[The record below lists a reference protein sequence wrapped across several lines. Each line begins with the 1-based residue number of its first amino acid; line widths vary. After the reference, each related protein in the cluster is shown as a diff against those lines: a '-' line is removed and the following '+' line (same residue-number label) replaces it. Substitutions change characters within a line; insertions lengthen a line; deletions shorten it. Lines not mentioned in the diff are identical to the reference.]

1 MALSLGSIAS
11 SALSGVSVQSTL
23 SGLGGLGSTINNLI
37 SGDVYTNVPTKDLTL
52 TQATKVN
59 IFKKDNTISG
69 FNGYIGLK
77 RYNHSNSVIFEDPS
91 KFGLS
96 FLREMNTY
104 QFTYQKGIKAFYNSS
119 LEGKKV
125 QVAYLSTNSSM
136 ALFNP
141 YYGVAAAGIAPNVP
155 LINGL
160 YTTENNFT
168 YIKDCTIQ
176 NLIKDSLTMNS
187 PLGQARYRLID
198 FMYCKDLGKVP
209 NNHLITLRRFPFA
222 IGDHIGRLTNP
233 NMSDPSA
240 QDANFSTPGDI
251 GRLVTWF
258 GTEDNKLEDICKY
271 EMKMSWKEYNSEIQ
285 EVDNG
290 NQDQDKAERGLFGTL
305 ANTMNPAYNSF
316 NVKYGGANNTF
327 FNYLGSKI
335 FKTNLDSSSNYDIF
349 RMDSDKNK
357 VYTPKNT
364 VQDTHIYEGKLT
376 LNQEIT
382 INFCYKLRAYD
393 NINPKSA
400 MLDLMGNILETT
412 YNRGRY
418 WAGARRMI
426 GPPTNTSAWQTYDAF
441 LENAWQKLGGVIHAM
456 ASGTINFNDI
466 LGSIANFMKGALDK
480 GTKMV
485 GNVVES
491 VQDKGVL
498 GAVASGAEE
507 LEKLTGASNAVKAML
522 KSKLGR
528 PKLFAL
534 NSLIGGHDVGF
545 WHLTVGNPYNP
556 IMSIGNLIMT
566 NSSVQHMGPLGVDDF
581 PSEVKVT
588 VTLKPGR
595 SRDVIEIG
603 RYYTQGIRGIYQA
616 KVRQPIEQFHQMN
629 LAIGENA
636 KNNVYV
642 APENEVE
649 EDRLVSSKNQPNK
662 SSQQAQPNT
671 NNNPN
676 KGAKD
681 AQPDTA
687 MELANRQV
695 MEKYQG
701 YKNASNDGLI
711 TDPTNAMLFTH
722 NQYNPLF
729 LMRGYDEVAS
739 G

>member
-37 SGDVYTNVPTKDLTL
+37 SGNVYENVPTKDLTL

-59 IFKKDNTISG
+59 IFKKDNNISG
-69 FNGYIGLK
+69 FGGYIGLS
-77 RYNHSNSVIFEDPS
+77 RYRNSENVIFEDPS
-91 KFGLS
+91 KFDLS

-104 QFTYQKGIKAFYNSS
+104 QFVYKKAIHAFYDSS
-119 LEGKKV
+119 TEVEGEGKNQK
-125 QVAYLSTNSSM
+125 QKTYVAYLGTKSALS
-136 ALFNP
+136 LFNP
-141 YYGVAAAGIAPNVP
+141 YYGVAAAGISPNVP

-160 YTTENNFT
+160 YDTNISGSGELVNSKT
-168 YIKDCTIQ
+168 IKDCTIQ
-176 NLIKDSLTMNS
+176 NLIKDSMTMNS
-187 PLGQARYRLID
+187 PLGAARYRLVD

-222 IGDHIGRLTNP
+222 IGDHIGRMTNP
-233 NMSDPSA
+233 SLADLKSE
-240 QDANFSTPGDI
+240 DANFSTPGDV
-251 GRLVTWF
+251 GRLVSWF

-271 EMKMSWKEYNSEIQ
+271 DMKMSWKEYSSEIQ
-285 EVDNG
+285 QEENG
-290 NQDQDKAERGLFGTL
+290 NYDSDKAERGLIGTL

-316 NVKYGGANNTF
+316 NNKYGGANNTF
-327 FNYLGSKI
+327 FNYLGAKI
-335 FKTNLDSSSNYDIF
+335 FHTSLDSVGHDEVF

-382 INFCYKLRAYD
+382 LNFSYKLRAYD

-426 GPPTNTSAWQTYDAF
+426 GPPVNTSAWQTYDAF
-441 LENAWQKLGGVIHAM
+441 LENAWQKLGGIIDAM

-466 LGSIANFMKGALDK
+466 LASVSNFVTEGFNKGA
-480 GTKMV
+480 KMAKNTIEAV
-485 GNVVES
+485 KKDGITASAAKAIKEVERR
-491 VQDKGVL
+491 
-498 GAVASGAEE
+498 
-507 LEKLTGASNAVKAML
+507 TGASNAVKAML

-528 PKLFAL
+528 PKLYAL

-556 IMSIGNLIMT
+556 IMSIGNLIME

-581 PSEVKVT
+581 PTELKVT

-603 RYYTQGIRGIYQA
+603 RYYTQGLRGIYQA
-616 KVRQPIEQFHQMN
+616 KVRQPIEQFHN
-629 LAIGENA
+629 VSGGSSKTTGDYEPPKISTSGGSKNTSNKIEN
-636 KNNVYV
+636 KNKESAMEISNRQAMANYHSYG
-642 APENEVE
+642 NGSM
-649 EDRLVSSKNQPNK
+649 DGLVSDQ
-662 SSQQAQPNT
+662 
-671 NNNPN
+671 
-676 KGAKD
+676 
-681 AQPDTA
+681 
-687 MELANRQV
+687 
-695 MEKYQG
+695 
-701 YKNASNDGLI
+701 
-711 TDPTNAMLFTH
+711 TNAMLFTH
-722 NQYNPLF
+722 NQYNKEF